1 MKLKFWGTRGSIA
14 APGKDTI
21 RYGGNTCCVEI
32 TTETGKKIVI
42 DAGTG
47 IRPLGEHM
55 LEQGMDIDIH
65 LLMTH
70 KHWDHIQGFPFFD
83 PAYLAGTKISVDGAP
98 GCLKGLSAIFDN
110 RMGDG
115 FFPIKFEELRAEI
128 RHLDRIR
135 KGPVE
140 IGGVEIDAIP
150 LHHPQGGFG
159 FRFRENNRTLA
170 FVTDNELTEKA
181 WAGARPADFIR
192 FCRDVDLLIHDAQFT
207 PEEIDRHRGWG
218 HSDWA
223 STVDLALKAGVK
235 ALLLFHH
242 HPPRKDDEVDV
253 IVSRCRD
260 LALKNG
266 SDMVVDAAR
275 EGHEI
280 QI

>member
-1 MKLKFWGTRGSIA
+1 MKLRFWGTRGSIA

-32 TTETGKKIVI
+32 TTEVGKKIVI

-47 IRPLGEHM
+47 IRSLGECM
-55 LEQGMDIDIH
+55 LEQGMEIDIH

-83 PAYLAGTKISVDGAP
+83 PAYIPTTKISVDGAP
-98 GCLKGLSAIFDN
+98 GCMKGLSAIFDSK
-110 RMGDG
+110 MGDG
-115 FFPIKFEELRAEI
+115 FFPIKFEDLRAEI
-128 RHLDRIR
+128 KHVDRIK

-140 IGGVEIDAIP
+140 IGGVRIDVIP

-159 FRFRENNRTLA
+159 FRFRENSRTLA
-170 FVTDNELTEKA
+170 FITDNELTEKA
-181 WAGARPADFIR
+181 WAGSRPTDFIR
-192 FCRDVDLLIHDAQFT
+192 FCKDVDLLIHDAQFT
-207 PEEIDRHRGWG
+207 PEEISRHRGWG

-223 STVDLALKAGVK
+223 STMDLALKAGVK
-235 ALLLFHH
+235 ELILFHH
-242 HPPRKDDEVDV
+242 HPPRKDDDLDL
-253 IVSRCRD
+253 IVSRCRE
-260 LALKNG
+260 LALKNN
-266 SDMVVDAAR
+266 SDMIVHAAR

>member
-1 MKLKFWGTRGSIA
+1 MKLKFWGTRGSIP

-32 TTETGKKIVI
+32 TTETGKKIII

-47 IRPLGEHM
+47 IRPLGEFM
-55 LEQGMDIDIH
+55 MEQGLEIDIH

-83 PAYLAGTKISVDGAP
+83 PAYLPTTTISVDGAH

-115 FFPIKFEELRAEI
+115 FFPIKFEDLRAEI
-128 RHLDRIR
+128 RHPDRIK
-135 KGPVE
+135 KGSVE
-140 IGGVEIDAIP
+140 IGGVKIDTIP

-170 FVTDNELTEKA
+170 FITDNELTEKA
-181 WAGARPADFIR
+181 WSGSRPADFIR
-192 FCRDVDLLIHDAQFT
+192 FCKDVDLLIHDAQFT
-207 PEEIDRHRGWG
+207 PEEIGRHTGWG

-223 STVDLALKAGVK
+223 STVDLGLKAGVK
-235 ALLLFHH
+235 ELILFHH
-242 HPPRKDDEVDV
+242 HPPRKDDDMDV

-260 LALKNG
+260 LALKNR
-266 SDMVVDAAR
+266 SDMIVHAAR
-275 EGHEI
+275 EGHEM